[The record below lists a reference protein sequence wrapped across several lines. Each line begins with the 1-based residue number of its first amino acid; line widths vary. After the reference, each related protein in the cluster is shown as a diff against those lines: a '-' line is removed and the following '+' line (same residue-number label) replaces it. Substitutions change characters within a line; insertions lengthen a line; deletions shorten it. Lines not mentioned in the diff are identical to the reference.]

1 MDLVGT
7 IVKGKTKTLNNRCNE
22 SAERETKLHKMVEA
36 AAMDEKQEQK
46 NRGMIGDLLGELRKR
61 RAEEEARNLI
71 EEVQHISDEAQN
83 KSYQVEWKLNSM
95 GIHRGFRQ
103 GTRTSTVHNNK
114 ALADDAE
121 QRYKGL
127 KPGQKPR

>member
-7 IVKGKTKTLNNRCNE
+7 TVRGKTKTLNKRCNE

-36 AAMDEKQEQK
+36 AAMYEKQEQK

-83 KSYQVEWKLNSM
+83 KSYQLERKLNSM

-103 GTRTSTVHNNK
+103 GTRTSTVHK
-114 ALADDAE
+114 
-121 QRYKGL
+121 QQSSGR
-127 KPGQKPR
+127 